1 LKNRRPSWPFFPARQ
16 INCQCAAHTRVQC
29 RFEVSKVFT
38 WLNKQGVRSD
48 NGFEVQFTGRF
59 DAEYRENDKVI
70 SIYVES
76 GRHEGQP
83 CIILYPNAF
92 ERWDDSPPEMKLP
105 ANEQTRIS
113 QNLIDAM
120 AFQELRTIVESGD

>member
-1 LKNRRPSWPFFPARQ
+1 MHPQLHHRRPSPPFQFRPSFQVDRS
-16 INCQCAAHTRVQC
+16 NAAFALQAN
-29 RFEVSKVFT
+29 FT
-38 WLNKQGVRSD
+38 HKAQPD
-48 NGFEVQFTGRF
+48 QFEVQFTSRF
-59 DAEYRENDKVI
+59 DAEYRENGRVI

-113 QNLIDAM
+113 QNFIEAM
-120 AFQELRTIVESGD
+120 AFQGLRTILESGD